1 MIKELKELVKL
12 ANYLDSS
19 GLIKEANDLDK
30 VLKSILKMIE
40 DKSIDIEKTEVGD
53 QFEFDLFIDNK
64 GEVVGA
70 EPASGDLGSTCVMN
84 EPAPDDEGVVA
95 EYVVTDV
102 DEGESEDTDQ
112 VEFEG
117 HNTQNFD
124 LCPGAVKAFKKIQGM
139 DLDSGQKEIALSA
152 LKDTDDLLG
161 LEKNVLE
168 SESTSKD
175 QIVEALRLARA
186 VAHSVGALS
195 EDIGEDLS
203 SDFEFLDMHIEKI
216 VEYL

>member
-1 MIKELKELVKL
+1 MIKELIKL
-12 ANYLDSS
+12 ANHLDAK
-19 GLIKEANDLDK
+19 GLTKEADELDG

-40 DKSIDIEKTEVGD
+40 DKSIDIKEVDEGD

-139 DLDSGQKEIALSA
+139 DLDSGQKEIALEA
-152 LKDTDDLLG
+152 IRDTDDLLAV
-161 LEKNVLE
+161 EKAVLD
-168 SESTSKD
+168 SESASKD
-175 QIVEALRLARA
+175 QIIEAIRLARS
-186 VAHSVGALS
+186 VAHNVGALS
-195 EDIGEDLS
+195 EDLDQDLS

-216 VEYL
+216 SDYL

>member
-1 MIKELKELVKL
+1 MIKELIKL
-12 ANYLDSS
+12 ANHLDAK
-19 GLIKEANDLDK
+19 GLTKEADELDG

-40 DKSIDIEKTEVGD
+40 DKSIDIKEVDEGD

-139 DLDSGQKEIALSA
+139 DLDSGQKEIALEA
-152 LKDTDDLLG
+152 IRDTDDLLAV
-161 LEKNVLE
+161 EKAVLD
-168 SESTSKD
+168 SESASKD
-175 QIVEALRLARA
+175 QIIEAIRLARS
-186 VAHSVGALS
+186 VAHNVGALS
-195 EDIGEDLS
+195 EDLDQDLS

-216 VEYL
+216 ADYL